1 MTDRY
6 GEVVLAGIDDTSE
19 SWLAVDWAAAETQ
32 RRGAALRLVH
42 ALGTAVEIGY
52 DETGTGLTEQV
63 FEAATKL
70 LGDAQTRVA
79 TAYPGLRT
87 DTALVHDHPAEA
99 LLDSAKG
106 ADADMIVLGTRG
118 RGGFAGLLLGSVS
131 LKVAAHAE
139 QPTVIVREQMETAAD
154 GVVVGIR
161 DDRDGPAVRFAL
173 AEAATRRTTV
183 RMVHAW
189 EPVSRAGLMV
199 PQLDRVDEDQR
210 HHTDLLDRAA
220 RPAANYPHVR
230 VETELVMDS
239 PAAALVEASKQAGL
253 VVLPRHPVEGRLGLP
268 LGSVAHAVLHH
279 ASCPVA
285 IVPVP

>member
-1 MTDRY
+1 MTEHH

-19 SWLAVDWAAAETQ
+19 SWLAVDWAAAETE
-32 RRGAALRLVH
+32 RRGAGLRLVH

-52 DETGTGLTEQV
+52 DETGPGLTEQV
-63 FEAATKL
+63 FEAATRL

-79 TAYPGLRT
+79 TAYPELRT
-87 DTALVHDHPAEA
+87 DTALVHDHPAGA
-99 LLDSAKG
+99 ILDSAKD

-139 QPTVIVREQMETAAD
+139 QATVIVRGQLEPAAD
-154 GVVVGIR
+154 AVVVGIR
-161 DDRDGPAVRFAL
+161 DDRDEPAVRFAL
-173 AEAATRRTTV
+173 AEAAARRATV
-183 RMVHAW
+183 RLIHAW
-189 EPVSRAGLMV
+189 APVSRAGLMV
-199 PQLDRVDEDQR
+199 PQLDRVDDYQR

-220 RPAANYPHVR
+220 RPAGDYPQVR

-253 VVLPRHPVEGRLGLP
+253 VVLPRHPIEGRFGLP

-285 IVPVP
+285 IVPVR